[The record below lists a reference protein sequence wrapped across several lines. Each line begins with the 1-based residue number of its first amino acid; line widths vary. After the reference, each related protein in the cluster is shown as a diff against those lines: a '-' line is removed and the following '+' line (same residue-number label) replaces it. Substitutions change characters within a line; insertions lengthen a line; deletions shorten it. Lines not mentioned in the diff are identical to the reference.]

1 MIDYTPKHLVMV
13 EAGQN
18 RNKYYDLIP
27 DGEMW
32 VAKYGRVGSSSQT
45 RTYSKYEFE
54 KKYREKIR
62 KGYVDQT
69 DLVQDLIS
77 VEKPKV
83 KPEYRP
89 IDNPVINEIVE
100 RLQSMA
106 RKVINENY
114 TVSSNKV
121 TQAMVDEAQDIIT
134 GLLNITDVKQFND
147 ELVRLFTTIPR
158 KMGSVSSYIANKP
171 DDFNKII
178 HREQNLL
185 DVMKGQVVQKQIVDK
200 AEEDNEPINNIT
212 VLEALGLEFEECSK
226 DDIATIKVALGSCA
240 DKFHKAWKV
249 KNIKTQARFDKFVE
263 DNNIK
268 DVRLLFHGSRNENWW
283 SIIQSGLVLRPTNAV
298 ITGKMFGYGIYY
310 APKARKSLGY
320 TSLSGS
326 YWVGGNSSSGFMA
339 LMDVAY
345 GKPYDVYSF
354 NSDFYSLDYD
364 RLQKKCAGAN
374 CLHAHAG
381 SMLRND
387 EIVIYKEE
395 QCTIKYLVELKN

>member
-18 RNKYYDLIP
+18 RNKYYDLTP
-27 DGEMW
+27 NGDTW

-45 RTYSKYEFE
+45 RTYPKSQFE
-54 KKYREKIR
+54 KKYNEKIR

-106 RKVINENY
+106 RKVISENY

-158 KMGSVSSYIANKP
+158 KMGSVSSYIADNSN
-171 DDFNKII
+171 DFNKII
-178 HREQNLL
+178 HREQDLL

-212 VLEALGLEFEECSK
+212 VLEALGLEFDECSK

-298 ITGKMFGYGIYY
+298 ITGKMFGLGSYFS
-310 APKARKSLGY
+310 PTARKSLGY
-320 TSLSGS
+320 TSLTGS
-326 YWVGGNSSSGFMA
+326 YWARGNSASGFMA
-339 LMDVAY
+339 LMNVAY